1 MESYSQNSNKLDFQ
15 HEARILNGIWLI
27 TALGLVTT
35 AGLAWGA
42 KYLEITATKYDSPQM
57 YVAIGLLLLS
67 MYGLSK
73 DINKINTAIAGVIYL
88 FLISL
93 VAIVVASLAPV
104 SAIIVVFSTA
114 GSMFLISMLAGLLF
128 KFDPG
133 SHRFIIMMT
142 LTGLALVIIV
152 NATLMSERPIW
163 VISCLMIVLWSGIIS
178 HGRNKLLELTG
189 KSHSEELWSSV
200 RCALYRCINTLLLFY
215 RLLWDSCRYSYNACL
230 AKAYAVFSL
239 AVNAHTKELNYTSH
253 RRFIFRP

>member
-27 TALGLVTT
+27 TALGLVAT

-114 GSMFLISMLAGLLF
+114 GSPTLRYLAFKDTMFLISMLAGLLF

-189 KSHSEELWSSV
+189 KSHSEELWSPV
-200 RCALYRCINTLLLFY
+200 RCAFIGALTLYYYFIGFFGILAAIAITLVWQ
-215 RLLWDSCRYSYNACL
+215 R
-230 AKAYAVFSL
+230 
-239 AVNAHTKELNYTSH
+239 HT
-253 RRFIFRP
+253 RFFH

>member
-15 HEARILNGIWLI
+15 HEADIKRHMAHYRFGFGGNRR
-27 TALGLVTT
+27 
-35 AGLAWGA
+35 AGLGA

-142 LTGLALVIIV
+142 LTGLA
-152 NATLMSERPIW
+152 P
-163 VISCLMIVLWSGIIS
+163 
-178 HGRNKLLELTG
+178 
-189 KSHSEELWSSV
+189 
-200 RCALYRCINTLLLFY
+200 
-215 RLLWDSCRYSYNACL
+215 
-230 AKAYAVFSL
+230 
-239 AVNAHTKELNYTSH
+239 
-253 RRFIFRP
+253 

>member
-1 MESYSQNSNKLDFQ
+1 MESYSQNSNKVDFQ

-27 TALGLVTT
+27 TALGLVAT

-114 GSMFLISMLAGLLF
+114 GSMFLISMLAGLLYSQDIVDTTWGPIF
-128 KFDPG
+128 TACYPVTAEDESNEVIGAFCIEMDMQKAYG
-133 SHRFIIMMT
+133 MVEKTNKLSIVLGCIT
-142 LTGLALVIIV
+142 ACILVILCTCGYSV
-152 NATLMSERPIW
+152 YKKQKENEQKQQ
-163 VISCLMIVLWSGIIS
+163 
-178 HGRNKLLELTG
+178 KLLQEAARLADSANKA
-189 KSHSEELWSSV
+189 KS
-200 RCALYRCINTLLLFY
+200 TFLFNMSHDI
-215 RLLWDSCRYSYNACL
+215 RTPMECNHWICRIGSRN
-230 AKAYAVFSL
+230 
-239 AVNAHTKELNYTSH
+239 
-253 RRFIFRP
+253 I